1 MTLRFGI
8 FDHLERRSDVTV
20 DEQYRDRL
28 ELLAQA
34 DRDGIYGYHIA
45 EHHHSPLCLAP
56 NQSVFLAAVAA
67 RTERLRFGPL
77 VYVLP
82 LHNPIRLIEEISMVD
97 QLSGGRFQVGV
108 GRGTGGGTEFAMWG
122 GDPAENNDRYEET
135 LRIIVQGLQSDF
147 LSFQG
152 EYFQYQDLWMELR
165 PKQTPHP
172 PFWYAGNAEHAAEG
186 GMNFIGTG
194 RIARFAETAARY
206 RQVWEQRQQSGDPG
220 VLILDEPLYG
230 AMKHMYIADSDEEA
244 VERARSAYDAYRAHY
259 PKPTPPPEQGA
270 TGESASEAWNEAA
283 KRSALLRDQANDTS
297 RGPASIDFDRAF
309 GGEALIAGSPAT
321 VREYLERYAADSG
334 ANYYVGAFQ
343 WGDLTHKEASHSLEL
358 FTAEVMPA
366 VS

>member
-8 FDHLERRSDVTV
+8 FDH
-20 DEQYRDRL
+20 L

-122 GDPAENNDRYEET
+122 GDPAENDDRYEET
-135 LRIIVQGLQSDF
+135 LRIVVQGLQSEF

-152 EYFQYQDLWMELR
+152 KHFQYQDLWMELR

-206 RQVWEQRQQSGDPG
+206 REVWEQRQQSGDPG
-220 VLILDEPLYG
+220 VLPLADPLYG

-244 VERARSAYDAYRAHY
+244 VERARSAYDVYG
-259 PKPTPPPEQGA
+259 PTTRSRCPRRRSRLSGPGGRS
-270 TGESASEAWNEAA
+270 TSEAWNEAA
-283 KRSALLRDQANDTS
+283 ERAVRLRDQANDPS

-321 VREYLERYAADSG
+321 VREYLERYAAGSG

-343 WGDLTHKEASHSLEL
+343 WGDLTHAEASHSLKL
-358 FTAEVMPA
+358 FTSEVMPA